1 MWSTTLADAGL
12 REPHLV
18 PEGRLFDGLRQV
30 DGGDLPHR
38 LKEPDR
44 VPLSS
49 HRVDP
54 DRPGADWMTISYKV
68 AILARCPVQAIALR
82 YPHRDGVHPA
92 VPFVGDASLLPHL
105 WRLLG
110 ERRIEVTLRFC
121 EPLSALGRTR
131 NELAEHARA
140 QIDGA
145 LSGAGTAR
153 PLVST
158 LLGQA

>member
-1 MWSTTLADAGL
+1 MGGFWFSEGTSTGGETV
-12 REPHLV
+12 RRFFP
-18 PEGRLFDGLRQV
+18 RLFQ
-30 DGGDLPHR
+30 
-38 LKEPDR
+38 
-44 VPLSS
+44 
-49 HRVDP
+49 
-54 DRPGADWMTISYKV
+54 A

-140 QIDGA
+140 QIDGV

-153 PLVST
+153 PPVST
-158 LLGQA
+158 ALVGQV